1 MGEKRPVPGAA
12 FRVSGRS
19 GGRAGSVGVERWAPG
34 EPEGDPQKLK
44 DAYATV
50 AHSVS
55 LAVAKELDCE
65 NDGWPEAR
73 PSPDP
78 A

>member
-1 MGEKRPVPGAA
+1 M
-12 FRVSGRS
+12 SGRS

-34 EPEGDPQKLK
+34 EPEGDPQKLE

-55 LAVAKELDCE
+55 LAMAKELDCE
-65 NDGWPEAR
+65 NDGGLEAR